1 MMKTY
6 SAKPSEIEKKWVLID
21 AEGLVVGRLAS
32 IIAMRLRGKH
42 KPTYTPHLDCGDNV
56 IVINAAKVVLTGQKL
71 KKKVY
76 YHHTGYIGGIKERT
90 AGAIMAGKVPERVLE
105 KAVERMVPR
114 GPLGR
119 RQMANLRVYPGAEHP
134 HEAQQPEKLDV
145 AKLTPKNTQYKAAS
159 PMAEENKFTELKST
173 LIKARQPEAEDASKA
188 GDKRDAQGRAY
199 ATGRRK
205 ESVA

>member
-1 MMKTY
+1 MKTY
-6 SAKPSEIEKKWVLID
+6 SARASEIEKKWVIID

-32 IIAMRLRGKH
+32 IIALRLRGKH

-71 KKKVY
+71 KKKIY

-90 AGAIMAGKVPERVLE
+90 AGAIMAGKFPERIVE

-119 RQMANLRVYPGAEHP
+119 RQMSNLRVYPGATHP
-134 HEAQQPEKLDV
+134 HEAQTPEALDV
-145 AKLTPKNTQYKAAS
+145 GAMNPKNTQYKRAIPKSSTSKTKAA
-159 PMAEENKFTELKST
+159 
-173 LIKARQPEAEDASKA
+173 
-188 GDKRDAQGRAY
+188 
-199 ATGRRK
+199 
-205 ESVA
+205 